1 MRYLCLICAERVMEQ
16 LTPEEAERHFE
27 EYREFNR
34 NMRASGHLV
43 GANRLMPP
51 DTATTIRVRKGK
63 VAATDGPWVETKE
76 QLGGYYVIDARDLN
90 EAIQIAAKIPGAW
103 IGAVEIRPIADDAVT
118 TEMLALAGL
127 GT

>member
-43 GANRLMPP
+43 SANRLMPP
-51 DTATTIRVRKGK
+51 EAATTIRVRKGK

-127 GT
+127 DK

>member
-27 EYREFNR
+27 EYRVFNR
-34 NMRASGHLV
+34 AMRASGHLV

-51 DTATTIRVRKGK
+51 EAATTIRVRKGK

-90 EAIQIAAKIPGAW
+90 EAIQIAARIPGAW

-118 TEMLALAGL
+118 REMLALAGL
-127 GT
+127 DK